1 MQDINVFEHSEEI
14 LKTLAKGAFLNT
26 SANNKENTMAIGW
39 GSLGFMWG
47 HPVFTV
53 MVRQSRYTKELIDSN
68 PVFTVSLPI
77 KGDFA
82 EAMKICGTKSGR
94 DLNKFQEAKLI
105 TLPGKTVAAPI
116 IQGCGLHLECRI
128 VDMHMMNGERLDQP
142 LTDRWY
148 SNNDWHIYYTGIITA
163 AYIED

>member
-105 TLPGKTVAAPI
+105 
-116 IQGCGLHLECRI
+116 
-128 VDMHMMNGERLDQP
+128 
-142 LTDRWY
+142 Y
-148 SNNDWHIYYTGIITA
+148 SSW
-163 AYIED
+163 